1 MAGPRPLDNPI
12 PSPTKKKKHHKKHTT
27 GKAVPQWLPERQRR
41 NLAKDENYRR
51 RVELIQDLEFPT
63 ASQVSADPHTR
74 EEVCW
79 VSYGERRDTRTQE
92 EVCGVSYASQTK
104 GRRR

>member
-63 ASQVSADPHTR
+63 ASQVR
-74 EEVCW
+74 GFW
-79 VSYGERRDTRTQE
+79 GW
-92 EVCGVSYASQTK
+92 GV
-104 GRRR
+104 GVVGHGDGL